1 MNKTVD
7 SLNKAAVG
15 AAQASQLYNMARSR
29 QLEVRIDSLG
39 LQESPDRYATFQ
51 HALDTRFHTEGL
63 TYDQMVQQDLTPG
76 EVAAAVIVG
85 ADTNAAAPAI
95 IAEAKAD
102 GKSIVD
108 LANARGMYAQA
119 LEVFLG
125 LLYLDYTDD
134 PDKERLART

>member
-1 MNKTVD
+1 
-7 SLNKAAVG
+7 
-15 AAQASQLYNMARSR
+15 
-29 QLEVRIDSLG
+29 
-39 LQESPDRYATFQ
+39 
-51 HALDTRFHTEGL
+51 
-63 TYDQMVQQDLTPG
+63 MVQQDLTPG

-95 IAEAKAD
+95 IAEAKATARR
-102 GKSIVD
+102 IID

-134 PDKERLART
+134 PDKERAART